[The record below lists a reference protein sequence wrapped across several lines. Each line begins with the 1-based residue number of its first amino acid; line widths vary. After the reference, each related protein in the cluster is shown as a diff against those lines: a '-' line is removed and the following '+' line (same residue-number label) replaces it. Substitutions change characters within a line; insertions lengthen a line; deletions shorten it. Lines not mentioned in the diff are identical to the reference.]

1 MFPSS
6 GLFHQLSCPT
16 ASCQR
21 PYCFYQHGG
30 TRESVCTAD
39 LTGVLCGQ
47 LYAAGRAPI
56 RKEECLHE
64 LERINKEIET
74 VTHLVEQERRRLSSY
89 QNILATSRTYAS
101 HESGAA
107 GQSVLSA
114 HYSDPSSA
122 ARKDLTIKYV
132 VDNTKPRTDLEYDPM
147 SNYSS
152 DLCSNH
158 SSGKVQRT
166 KSNEGLKEATPI
178 CDPKNT
184 FQTNI
189 QDSCSTSPDPFD
201 ESYKE
206 CELVIDVPP
215 SPPKATFQAQKS
227 HVSVGCKSSG
237 KVNVV
242 PTLSQVHFANATVSK
257 DNQQSTSNGQKCE
270 TKIANRGVIT
280 QLESLATLQN
290 KGKTSTLK
298 STEQVKKLD
307 EHPTVESNIKYV
319 PNNPQCEPPKKSL
332 ISPKANLQC
341 SYSTEAEEKSSFVKR
356 SAKAVMSKES
366 SKGSGPTQNT
376 DSITHSEQSSAICHT
391 TTQKPSL
398 KAVITC
404 LSKRVEISSKNSEQ
418 LSIKTPTKEVII
430 ISSDEEEG
438 LKYSDM
444 DLSDSDPMEEC
455 YRIFMEANEEESGKN
470 DSDINVSTKVDDAV
484 KPESNVASQVTVKR
498 RVAHEGTR
506 IEPLAKRRPQ
516 PQVLVPLRGKT
527 ASSISSY
534 TSSTPRIQQAQQRA
548 SMVTGSVRG
557 GQAFVSCKNKLE
569 TQSTSVP
576 VKPTLQTI
584 PTQHVG
590 RTINVSNNL
599 HLLLPE
605 GAIPLP
611 VDSSSGP
618 VTSVLTP
625 ISRLQTSSYTANRAY
640 LQSEVTSVQR
650 NVPAALVLIPA
661 PARKPSAMFN
671 STLPSSNVSSTTSPF
686 KRKRK
691 HQNEDIKD
699 KVPHGVRQRYVNL
712 FTEEF
717 LKTTA
722 NVNEAFEKALA
733 EEKMVYNRSMNKV
746 KYQSVAVNVIK
757 RLRSQSAFA
766 AKSENKVNRRRLKG
780 NTPLNPDMLKGTDD
794 MALYECLKDYILT
807 DEKLI
812 ESNYPIQ
819 HPEKQGCAILLNN
832 KKVTMDPLKRICC
845 RCGATYSVTQTG
857 KHVRKEECT
866 NHYGKGLAKRV
877 PGGMET
883 RYSCCEGIMGT
894 PGCQVSEL
902 HVHDFISLEGFVTSP
917 SGVFDTN
924 CAGIFSLD
932 CEMCYTIHGVEL
944 SRVTV
949 VNSYLQVVFSGISE
963 EEMKGNYPSLKEVQ
977 NTLLS
982 FISADTI
989 LIGHGL
995 ETDLCLLKLL
1005 HGKVVDTKVVF
1016 PHRLGPPHTLSLKKI
1031 TADYLRKIIQENV
1044 CGHDTEEDASACM
1057 ELMLWK
1063 VKEDGKMKK

>member
-1 MFPSS
+1 
-6 GLFHQLSCPT
+6 
-16 ASCQR
+16 
-21 PYCFYQHGG
+21 
-30 TRESVCTAD
+30 
-39 LTGVLCGQ
+39 
-47 LYAAGRAPI
+47 
-56 RKEECLHE
+56 
-64 LERINKEIET
+64 
-74 VTHLVEQERRRLSSY
+74 
-89 QNILATSRTYAS
+89 
-101 HESGAA
+101 
-107 GQSVLSA
+107 
-114 HYSDPSSA
+114 
-122 ARKDLTIKYV
+122 
-132 VDNTKPRTDLEYDPM
+132 
-147 SNYSS
+147 
-152 DLCSNH
+152 
-158 SSGKVQRT
+158 
-166 KSNEGLKEATPI
+166 
-178 CDPKNT
+178 
-184 FQTNI
+184 
-189 QDSCSTSPDPFD
+189 
-201 ESYKE
+201 
-206 CELVIDVPP
+206 
-215 SPPKATFQAQKS
+215 
-227 HVSVGCKSSG
+227 
-237 KVNVV
+237 
-242 PTLSQVHFANATVSK
+242 
-257 DNQQSTSNGQKCE
+257 
-270 TKIANRGVIT
+270 
-280 QLESLATLQN
+280 
-290 KGKTSTLK
+290 
-298 STEQVKKLD
+298 
-307 EHPTVESNIKYV
+307 
-319 PNNPQCEPPKKSL
+319 
-332 ISPKANLQC
+332 
-341 SYSTEAEEKSSFVKR
+341 
-356 SAKAVMSKES
+356 
-366 SKGSGPTQNT
+366 
-376 DSITHSEQSSAICHT
+376 
-391 TTQKPSL
+391 
-398 KAVITC
+398 
-404 LSKRVEISSKNSEQ
+404 
-418 LSIKTPTKEVII
+418 
-430 ISSDEEEG
+430 
-438 LKYSDM
+438 
-444 DLSDSDPMEEC
+444 
-455 YRIFMEANEEESGKN
+455 
-470 DSDINVSTKVDDAV
+470 
-484 KPESNVASQVTVKR
+484 
-498 RVAHEGTR
+498 
-506 IEPLAKRRPQ
+506 
-516 PQVLVPLRGKT
+516 
-527 ASSISSY
+527 
-534 TSSTPRIQQAQQRA
+534 
-548 SMVTGSVRG
+548 
-557 GQAFVSCKNKLE
+557 
-569 TQSTSVP
+569 
-576 VKPTLQTI
+576 
-584 PTQHVG
+584 
-590 RTINVSNNL
+590 
-599 HLLLPE
+599 
-605 GAIPLP
+605 
-611 VDSSSGP
+611 
-618 VTSVLTP
+618 
-625 ISRLQTSSYTANRAY
+625 
-640 LQSEVTSVQR
+640 
-650 NVPAALVLIPA
+650 
-661 PARKPSAMFN
+661 MFN

-766 AKSENKVNRRRLKG
+766 AKSECNKLPATFPVYSA
-780 NTPLNPDMLKGTDD
+780 DD

-949 VNSYLQVVFSGISE
+949 VNSYLQVVYDTFVKPENTVIDFNTRFSGISE

-995 ETDLCLLKLL
+995 ETDLCLLKVMT
-1005 HGKVVDTKVVF
+1005 VVDTKVVF